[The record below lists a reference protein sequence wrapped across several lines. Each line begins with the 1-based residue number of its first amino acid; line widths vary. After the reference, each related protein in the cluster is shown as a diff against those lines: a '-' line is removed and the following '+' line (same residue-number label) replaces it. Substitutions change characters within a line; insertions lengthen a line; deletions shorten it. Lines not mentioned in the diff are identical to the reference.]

1 MKANLADIERILIS
15 ADQIAARI
23 KEVAAVLDKDYAGKK
38 PIAICILKGSVVFFT
53 DLLRAME
60 TPVEMEFMKVSSYGA
75 GTVSSGKLSVSL
87 DILSN
92 IQNRDVLIVEDI
104 VDSGNTMYAL
114 KRMLEGRSPASV
126 RIISLL
132 DKPSRRTADVT
143 PDYTCLE
150 IEEEF
155 VIGYG
160 LDYGEKYRDLPYV
173 GILKRSVYENN

>member
-132 DKPSRRTADVT
+132 DKPSRRTADIT
-143 PDYTCLE
+143 PDYTCFE
-150 IEEEF
+150 IEDEF

-173 GILKRSVYENN
+173 GILKRSVYEQN

>member
-1 MKANLADIERILIS
+1 MKENLADIERILIS

-23 KEVAAVLDKDYAGKK
+23 KEVAAVLDKDYAGKT
-38 PIAICILKGSVVFFT
+38 PIAICILKGSVVFFG
-53 DLLRAME
+53 DLIRAME
-60 TPVEMEFMKVSSYGA
+60 TPVELEFMKVSSYGA

-132 DKPSRRTADVT
+132 DKPSRRTADIT
-143 PDYTCLE
+143 PDYTCFE
-150 IEEEF
+150 IEDEF

-173 GILKRSVYENN
+173 GILKRSVYEQN